1 MNTKTAISSLSVAIL
16 GAMNCTESP
25 SAPPAAPQELRQE
38 FRFRQFQREDI
49 AVAAMH
55 DGAIIAWDPG
65 MGKTMALF
73 SWPILKQARRVLI
86 VAPAS
91 LHDQIRT
98 EGRDKFKVE
107 CIVIRNQEVAA
118 ELIRKGIIPTATT
131 PANDEE
137 PYSGMP
143 QFFITDYRW
152 LGYNGADEWKQGA
165 EPEDGLDDDDKT
177 EACSIHRESMFNPIH
192 CLRMHTSKGHGVT
205 EYKDENFKNIG
216 LCMRDI
222 KCVHIPMLATLL
234 QDSFDCVV
242 CDEAVRL
249 KAGVSHNANGVLT
262 LNPQY
267 RLALTGTPIKNK
279 LPDLFFLACWV
290 TGFHAGPTARWPY
303 GNTTED
309 RAEFAKAH
317 SILEENIT
325 AWQRTKR
332 RSIRVTN
339 KICNLHRLWKLL
351 APIIV
356 RRRKDQIGA
365 DLVTKTIIPISIQPG
380 TDQQS
385 AYAFA
390 VDHPAEKKSILA
402 TLGAQLAELRQAAS
416 CPDSPM
422 LRQRSTAHTP
432 KLHAILTL
440 CAEILERGEQVVI
453 FSPYQH
459 LSSTISA
466 SLKSSGI
473 DHAMLDGRT
482 TPTRRGQLAAKFKHK
497 DYPILICGMNSMG
510 EGHNFDQCPNLILP
524 SVEWAYDVNAQAI
537 ERVHRLSSKK
547 PVNIYAFVTKGTI
560 DEKLTAVFS
569 EKGDSS
575 DLALDGKL
583 SEKVTEELNL
593 ADLLNAAIENFSPT
607 QDTIDERALLAA
619 FPTTILPRLLS
630 AQKTWRG
637 FNEVLPATTPTP
649 TTTARSPLP
658 KRKENK
664 FIHRTASVK
673 TTHSTPETNPP
684 STPTPATTNKLTS
697 LLANPAISRFL
708 VKAS

>member
-1 MNTKTAISSLSVAIL
+1 MFK
-16 GAMNCTESP
+16 
-25 SAPPAAPQELRQE
+25 
-38 FRFRQFQREDI
+38 FRQFQKEDI

-86 VAPAS
+86 VAPGS
-91 LHDQIRT
+91 LHEQICT
-98 EGRDKFKVE
+98 EGRTKFKVE
-107 CIVIRNQEVAA
+107 CTVIRDQEVAA
-118 ELIRKGIIPTATT
+118 DLIRRRILPTATT
-131 PANDEE
+131 PANDDDA
-137 PYSGMP
+137 PYTGMP
-143 QFFITDYRW
+143 QFFIVDYRW

-165 EPEDGLDDDDKT
+165 APEEGLDEDEKT
-177 EACSIHRESMFNPIH
+177 EACSIHRMSINNPIH
-192 CLRMHTSKGHGVT
+192 RLRLMTSKGVGIAD
-205 EYKDENFKNIG
+205 YQPDLFDGIG
-216 LCMRDI
+216 LRVRDI
-222 KCVHIPMLATLL
+222 QCVHIPTLATMI

-249 KAGVSHNANGVLT
+249 KAGVSHNANGVLSI
-262 LNPQY
+262 NSRY

-303 GNTTED
+303 AGTTED

-317 SILEENIT
+317 SILEENLS
-325 AWQRTKR
+325 AWQRTRR

-380 TDQQS
+380 TAQQRTYSYALDQ
-385 AYAFA
+385 
-390 VDHPAEKKSILA
+390 PAEKASILA

-440 CAEILERGEQVVI
+440 CADILERGEQVVI

-459 LSSTISA
+459 LSTTISD
-466 SLKSSGI
+466 SLKSAGI
-473 DHAMLDGRT
+473 KHAMLDGRT
-482 TPTRRGQLAAKFKHK
+482 NPTRRGQLAATFKAK
-497 DYPILICGMNSMG
+497 EFPILICGMSSMG
-510 EGHNFDQCPNLILP
+510 EGHSFDQCPNLILP

-537 ERVHRLSSKK
+537 ERVHRLTSQK
-547 PVNIYAFVTKGTI
+547 PVNIYCFVTKGTI
-560 DEKLTAVFS
+560 DEKLAAVFA

-593 ADLLNAAIENFSPT
+593 ADLLNAAIENFSPN
-607 QDTIDERALLAA
+607 QETIDEHTLIAA
-619 FPTTILPRLLS
+619 YPTTILPRLLS
-630 AQKTWRG
+630 AQETWRSQ
-637 FNEVLPATTPTP
+637 NAATPIIAAPVNNVTKVKTVTTP
-649 TTTARSPLP
+649 A
-658 KRKENK
+658 
-664 FIHRTASVK
+664 
-673 TTHSTPETNPP
+673 
-684 STPTPATTNKLTS
+684 PAPAPAPVTNKLTI
-697 LLANPAISRFL
+697 LLRNPAFSRFL
-708 VKAS
+708 ASA